1 MFSVY
6 LSIEIHPI
14 KAVVHPRYI
23 HDPPHP
29 IEWNMKQYK
38 DRYEM
43 FSEYMENSSL
53 NLHQDMFRKNP
64 KYPGFSKYK
73 QPCVFRALYDT
84 VKPYLNQL
92 SKLKF
97 KQTESTIELIL
108 YRYIFAFTLQ
118 K

>member
-1 MFSVY
+1 
-6 LSIEIHPI
+6 
-14 KAVVHPRYI
+14 
-23 HDPPHP
+23 
-29 IEWNMKQYK
+29 MKQYK

-118 K
+118 KMISFMTV